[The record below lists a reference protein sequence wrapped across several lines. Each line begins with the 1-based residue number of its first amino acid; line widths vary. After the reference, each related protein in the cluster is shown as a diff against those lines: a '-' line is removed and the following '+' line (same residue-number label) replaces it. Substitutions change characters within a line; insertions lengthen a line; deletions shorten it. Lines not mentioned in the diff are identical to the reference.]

1 METKCIDIEGNQVID
16 LTPDYNRPLAL
27 VDAKV
32 LKQLTDLLPRNN
44 FSGIRHTLRE
54 RIMKA
59 ENLEE
64 LVRVTEDFT
73 AFHKSVSFIR
83 EVCQREIQAEKVVV
97 GQIDLDDIDTCA
109 RDHTNY

>member
-27 VDAKV
+27 VDAAV
-32 LKQLTDLLPRNN
+32 LKQLTDPLPRDN

-64 LVRVTEDFT
+64 LVKVTEDFT